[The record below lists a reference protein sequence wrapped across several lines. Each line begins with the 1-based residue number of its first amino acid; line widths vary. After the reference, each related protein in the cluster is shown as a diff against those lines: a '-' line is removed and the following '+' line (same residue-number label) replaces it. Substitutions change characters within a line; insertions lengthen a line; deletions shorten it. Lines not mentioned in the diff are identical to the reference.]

1 MHPAASIIFF
11 TTASGLGYGLAA
23 VLGFGVLDPAS
34 LSAKIAHVL
43 ALALIAG
50 GLLSSTLHL
59 RNPQRA
65 WRAFSQWRTSWL
77 SREGVLAVATFVPL
91 TINAF
96 ATVFL
101 SRHIGVAGLLGAL
114 GAVATVYSTSMIYA
128 SLRSVQ
134 AWNTPLTSVCYLL
147 HAAAGGTLLA
157 SLFAATASGG
167 SLRMLLVLSV
177 LLLVAAW
184 VVKFAWRARLRTL
197 APLSTPES
205 ATGLG
210 VIGRVRPFEAP
221 HVNDN
226 YLTSEMGFRVARK
239 HADKLFAIAVALGGG
254 VPSLV
259 VVSVLLF
266 GDQGGAWPSLAL
278 AAALASHALG
288 MVTER
293 WLFFAEAKHAV
304 MTYYGR

>member
-23 VLGFGVLDPAS
+23 MLGLGLLDPATV
-34 LSAKIAHVL
+34 SAKL
-43 ALALIAG
+43 ANVMALGLISA

-91 TINAF
+91 AINAF

-101 SRHIGVAGLLGAL
+101 SRHSVMAGLGGAL
-114 GAVATVYSTSMIYA
+114 GAVATVYCTSMIYA
-128 SLRSVQ
+128 SLRSVD
-134 AWNTPLTSVCYLL
+134 AWNTWLTSACYLL
-147 HAAAGGTLLA
+147 FAAAGGA
-157 SLFAATASGG
+157 
-167 SLRMLLVLSV
+167 LLVAVFAWTAGQGTRPLAGLA
-177 LLLVAAW
+177 LLLVAGAW
-184 VVKFAWRARLRTL
+184 LTKMSWRHRLKTL
-197 APLSTPES
+197 RPLSTPES

-210 VIGRVRPFEAP
+210 HIGRVRLFEAP

-239 HADKLFAIAVALGGG
+239 HAEKLFVIAVALGGG
-254 VPSLV
+254 VPV
-259 VVSVLLF
+259 VVLAIVVA
-266 GDQGGAWPSLAL
+266 GDLTDGLWPSLAL
-278 AAALASHALG
+278 GLALLSHAAG
-288 MVTER
+288 IVVER
-293 WLFFAEAKHAV
+293 WLFFAEARHAV